1 MSNAAGG
8 SSRKSS
14 VVSGFHGE
22 RAGGA
27 SSDTV
32 GSLLAA
38 IGTCLTDALRLFMF
52 ADKRHWGPD
61 EFEQTR
67 ALEDALDEAKKD
79 FQEMGQLVRGQFYYE
94 NDRIPESLN
103 ELRLLLAQFQEHYEN
118 LKSWARQGGPINP
131 IWARDTS
138 SLRKDL
144 HRAQC
149 RAARRISLIAEQ
161 PTPRCLGATQVY
173 RLQKRNEAERL
184 RLQKQREA
192 LPPWQQQQ
200 QQSHHHQ
207 RPDHNIQS
215 PTSPDS
221 TMPQITTKHHP
232 LRRPPSLESLVPK
245 CNQIGRFQ
253 RLNSGNPSESP
264 FNDAAFICDFCNGYL
279 VWPDLRTMPSVRSTL
294 PQQPPPDPLSP
305 AYDSKTVN
313 NGYPHWQASGLS
325 CTANEP
331 KTLVFA
337 PLAIANHMPP
347 EPGEWQAGIVCP
359 YCEEDTYLDEG
370 EDSGE
375 MKYVMDDKGF
385 GSVEEFREHLEW
397 YHTAMAVPKL
407 EDVVPEVVRGSCGV
421 M

>member
-1 MSNAAGG
+1 MSSAAAAG
-8 SSRKSS
+8 SRKSS
-14 VVSGFHGE
+14 VVSGYNGE
-22 RAGGA
+22 RIGGA

-67 ALEDALDEAKKD
+67 ALEEALDEAKKD

-94 NDRIPESLN
+94 NDRIAESLS

-138 SLRKDL
+138 SLRKEL

-161 PTPRCLGATQVY
+161 STPRCLGATQVY

-184 RLQKQREA
+184 RRQKEREA

-200 QQSHHHQ
+200 HHHHHQ
-207 RPDHNIQS
+207 PPPPQDQHIQS

-221 TMPQITTKHHP
+221 NASLPNPPP
-232 LRRPPSLESLVPK
+232 LRHPPSLESLVPK
-245 CNQIGRFQ
+245 CNSIGRFQ

-279 VWPDLRTMPSVRSTL
+279 VWPDLRSMPSVRSTL
-294 PQQPPPDPLSP
+294 PAPPPDPLSP
-305 AYDSKTVN
+305 EYNPLTKNA
-313 NGYPHWQASGLS
+313 GYPHWQASGLS

-331 KTLVFA
+331 KTIVFA

-347 EPGEWQAGIVCP
+347 EPGEWQAGIICP

-375 MKYVMDDKGF
+375 MRYVQDDKGF
-385 GSVEEFREHLEW
+385 GTVEEFREHLEW
-397 YHTAMAVPKL
+397 YHAAMGLPSVA
-407 EDVVPEVVRGSCGV
+407 DVVPEGVRSSCVV

>member
-1 MSNAAGG
+1 MSDRCAATIHVCRQAPLGTRRVRTNARVGGRTRRGKEGLSGNGTAGARPVLLRERQDTRIPQRTPPPPRPVPRTLRKPQILG
-8 SSRKSS
+8 PSRRPDKPHLGARHLLPPKRPPPRPMPRRPTNLPDSRTAHPPLPRRNTSIPSPETKRSRK
-14 VVSGFHGE
+14 VTPPKAE
-22 RAGGA
+22 RSPAA
-27 SSDTV
+27 
-32 GSLLAA
+32 LAA
-38 IGTCLTDALRLFMF
+38 AAAT
-52 ADKRHWGPD
+52 
-61 EFEQTR
+61 
-67 ALEDALDEAKKD
+67 
-79 FQEMGQLVRGQFYYE
+79 
-94 NDRIPESLN
+94 IP
-103 ELRLLLAQFQEHYEN
+103 
-118 LKSWARQGGPINP
+118 
-131 IWARDTS
+131 S
-138 SLRKDL
+138 S
-144 HRAQC
+144 
-149 RAARRISLIAEQ
+149 
-161 PTPRCLGATQVY
+161 PTPRSQHPIPH
-173 RLQKRNEAERL
+173 
-184 RLQKQREA
+184 
-192 LPPWQQQQ
+192 LPGQYHAPN
-200 QQSHHHQ
+200 HHQ
-207 RPDHNIQS
+207 TP
-215 PTSPDS
+215 
-221 TMPQITTKHHP
+221 P

>member
-1 MSNAAGG
+1 MSSAAGG
-8 SSRKSS
+8 ASRKGS
-14 VVSGFHGE
+14 VVSGFNGE
-22 RAGGA
+22 RMGGG

-67 ALEDALDEAKKD
+67 ALEDALEEAKKD
-79 FQEMGQLVRGQFYYE
+79 FQEMAQLVHGQFYYE
-94 NDRIPESLN
+94 NDRIPESLS

-118 LKSWARQGGPINP
+118 LKAWARQGGPINP

-138 SLRKDL
+138 SLRKEL

-161 PTPRCLGATQVY
+161 STPRCLGATQVY
-173 RLQKRNEAERL
+173 RLQKRNEAERS
-184 RLQKQREA
+184 RRQKEREA

-200 QQSHHHQ
+200 HEHQ
-207 RPDHNIQS
+207 PPDHHIQS

-221 TMPQITTKHHP
+221 TTSNPPKPP
-232 LRRPPSLESLVPK
+232 LRQMPSLESLVPK
-245 CNQIGRFQ
+245 CNKIGRFQ

-279 VWPDLRTMPSVRSTL
+279 VWPDLRTMPSVRSALAT
-294 PQQPPPDPLSP
+294 PPPDPLSP
-305 AYDSKTVN
+305 NYDSKTVN

-331 KTLVFA
+331 KTIVFA
-337 PLAIANHMPP
+337 PLAIGNHMPP
-347 EPGEWQAGIVCP
+347 EPGEWQAGIICP
-359 YCEEDTYLDEG
+359 YCEEDTYFDAG
-370 EDSGE
+370 EDSGD
-375 MKYVMDDKGF
+375 MKYVQDDKGF

-397 YHTAMAVPKL
+397 YHAAMALPSVA
-407 EDVVPEVVRGSCGV
+407 EVVPEGVRSSCLV